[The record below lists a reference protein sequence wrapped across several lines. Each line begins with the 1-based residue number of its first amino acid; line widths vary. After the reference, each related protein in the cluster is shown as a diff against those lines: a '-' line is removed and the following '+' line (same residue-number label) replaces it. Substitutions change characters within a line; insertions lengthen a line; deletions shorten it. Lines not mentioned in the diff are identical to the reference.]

1 MKQKFFRLIDKLL
14 GPAIRNRYDAPSMEW
29 SFRNLRRLGFDP
41 RFIVDVGAFNGEW
54 TAMALAE
61 FPEANVL
68 MLEAQENKRPLME
81 SLTINGRGRV
91 QHRIAVMGAKDGEKV
106 VFHEYEHS
114 PTASSMLTDYAST
127 PTRNVEATLRT
138 LDSILATDNFPQP
151 DLIKLDVQGYELEVL
166 KGSETALAGAE
177 AVLMEVSIIELY
189 QESPVL
195 HHVTAFMAER
205 GFRAYDICSLLR
217 RPLDRALCQIDIIF
231 VKETSRYFQQK
242 TWN

>member
-1 MKQKFFRLIDKLL
+1 M
-14 GPAIRNRYDAPSMEW
+14 
-29 SFRNLRRLGFDP
+29 
-41 RFIVDVGAFNGEW
+41 
-54 TAMALAE
+54 
-61 FPEANVL
+61 
-68 MLEAQENKRPLME
+68 
-81 SLTINGRGRV
+81 
-91 QHRIAVMGAKDGEKV
+91 
-106 VFHEYEHS
+106 
-114 PTASSMLTDYAST
+114 
-127 PTRNVEATLRT
+127 EATLRT

-177 AVLMEVSIIELY
+177 AVLMEVSIVELY

-231 VKETSRYFQQK
+231 VKETSR
-242 TWN
+242 